1 LGSCIALP
9 DVIELREPPRQSFR
23 RAAKSLR
30 LFGRPPQ
37 VCETPDGRALGGPA
51 ASPSEWL
58 WAVYAG
64 PSTERRR
71 QALGLVDARVLS
83 AWRERAQGT
92 AGGFLG
98 VRTLVVRVQSV
109 ALPIP
114 ELRVSPVAPRC
125 TLARPGVACHWRWH
139 NVDTCIQRGS
149 DLRRACCGLLCGP
162 KGMSPALASHGS
174 PCTWPVGCH
183 LSIRLSRRCQRHG
196 TKLPLPLDKLTHEH
210 D

>member
-1 LGSCIALP
+1 MRLDRTSEVTPSRRRRRQFETGHMLGSCIALP
-9 DVIELREPPRQSFR
+9 EVIELREPPRQSFR

-37 VCETPDGRALGGPA
+37 VRETPDGRALGGPA

-98 VRTLVVRVQSV
+98 VRTLAGYHLVAQDADGPYLIGYSWLFGFNPLPFQSPNFVYRQLLRGVRWLGQ
-109 ALPIP
+109 
-114 ELRVSPVAPRC
+114 
-125 TLARPGVACHWRWH
+125 G
-139 NVDTCIQRGS
+139 
-149 DLRRACCGLLCGP
+149 
-162 KGMSPALASHGS
+162 SPATGD
-174 PCTWPVGCH
+174 
-183 LSIRLSRRCQRHG
+183 G
-196 TKLPLPLDKLTHEH
+196 TT
-210 D
+210 